1 MNTEQNYVGK
11 GDSTTSTEPTATPNP
26 SVANTLAQTTPA
38 ADNRPMLTIPFDP
51 AYINVPVYL
60 RAEGKEDGHVEV
72 SQLDV
77 LLAALTIY
85 EKSVREWKGDKELT
99 LDLIDEV
106 RDTILDRIYN
116 RLSESASILHSIK
129 HNQPQ

>member
-1 MNTEQNYVGK
+1 MGK

-26 SVANTLAQTTPA
+26 PMANTQAQTTPA
-38 ADNRPMLTIPFDP
+38 ADNRPSHTISFDP
-51 AYINVPVYL
+51 AYINVPIYL
-60 RAEGKEDGHVEV
+60 RVEGKEDGRVEV

-77 LLAALTIY
+77 LLAALTVY
-85 EKSVREWKGDKELT
+85 EKSVRQWTGDKELT

-106 RDTILDRIYN
+106 RDTILDRIYS
-116 RLSESASILHSIK
+116 RLSESASILHNIK

>member
-26 SVANTLAQTTPA
+26 SVANTQAQTTPA
-38 ADNRPMLTIPFDP
+38 ADNRPSHSIPFDP
-51 AYINVPVYL
+51 AFINVPIYL
-60 RAEGKEDGHVEV
+60 RVESKEEGHVEV

-77 LLAALTIY
+77 LLAALTAY
-85 EKSVREWKGDKELT
+85 EKTVRQWGGDTELT

-106 RDTILDRIYN
+106 RDTILDRMYS
-116 RLSESASILHSIK
+116 RLSESASILHNIK
-129 HNQPQ
+129 HNRPQ